1 MTHTPGQTDS
11 PKPGGKAT
19 SALFAA
25 RTQVVMALIAGALL
39 LVSLVVSLAGAPD
52 TAAATLHWVAL
63 AIGLFYGGQAAF
75 EAAKKQLV
83 DIDVLMVVAAVLA
96 AAIGAPAEGALLLFL
111 FVLAGGLEELAMEKT
126 TRSVEALHRL
136 MPTKAERWDEPTG
149 AWALVSP
156 EELKAGDRVRVRP
169 GEQVPADARVTVGR
183 SSIDQ
188 ASLTGE
194 SQPRTVEAGDDIF
207 GGTVNVGNV
216 IECTITRAAG
226 ESALARILHL
236 VTEAQQQRE
245 PVQQLIDKLSQPYAV
260 GVFVVSLAVFLIWWQ
275 VLNRD
280 VRDAMY
286 TAIGLLIV
294 VSPCAL
300 VLATPTATLAGIS
313 RAARGGV
320 LFKGGKS
327 IERLARL
334 GAIAF
339 DKTGTLTVG
348 RPVVRRITVL
358 EEGGGGSGD
367 ERAMLAVA
375 RGLEQTSTHPI
386 SHAVVEAAKARG
398 VEPAAAEDVH
408 YDAGRGV
415 RGTVNGAE
423 ARMGSLQFVQPI
435 ISAALHERI
444 VQMLGGL
451 QGRGMIGNVCAHNG
465 VAAVFILADAVRP
478 GAECLV
484 ERLHELGV
492 RPVVMLTGDNKQTGE
507 SVGRQLGLDQVH
519 TEQLPEHKVEH
530 VQRLKQQLADAHGSG
545 RAVGVIGDGVND
557 APALAAADVAIAIGS
572 IGSDAAL
579 ENADIV
585 LLADDLSAVP
595 WAVALARRVR
605 RTITIN
611 LSFALGAMGLMAVGV
626 IAGSLSGWRMP
637 LWMGV
642 IGHEGG
648 TLLVVAHSLAI
659 LAHRAIPTCPRG
671 TERPGVVEVRVEG
684 RPLDGVPPRPS
695 PGTLTPGV

>member
-1 MTHTPGQTDS
+1 MTPMENAPQ
-11 PKPGGKAT
+11 KAT
-19 SALFAA
+19 HPLFVP
-25 RTQVVMALIAGALL
+25 RTQVIAALLAGALL
-39 LVSLVVSLAGAPD
+39 LVSLILYLTHVS
-52 TAAATLHWVAL
+52 AAAVGTLHWVAL
-63 AIGLFYGGQAAF
+63 AIGLVYGSKAAF
-75 EAAKKQLV
+75 EAAKKQFV

-96 AAIGAPAEGALLLFL
+96 AVIGAPAEGALLLFL

-126 TRSVEALHRL
+126 TRSVEALHKL
-136 MPTKAERWDEPTG
+136 MPTKAELWD
-149 AWALVSP
+149 AAKNDWALVAP
-156 EELKAGDRVRVRP
+156 ATLKPGDRVRIRP
-169 GEQVPADARVTVGR
+169 GEQVPADAKLTVGR
-183 SSIDQ
+183 TSIDQ

-194 SQPRTVEAGDDIF
+194 SQPRLAEPGDEVY
-207 GGTVNVGNV
+207 GGTVNVGDV
-216 IECTITRAAG
+216 VECVVTKAAG

-260 GVFVVSLAVFLIWWQ
+260 GVFVVSIAVFLVWWLALGNQ
-275 VLNRD
+275 

-286 TAIGLLIV
+286 TAIGLMIV
-294 VSPCAL
+294 LSPCAL

-313 RAARGGV
+313 RGARGGV

-334 GAIAF
+334 GAVAF
-339 DKTGTLTVG
+339 DKTGTLTIG
-348 RPVVRRITVL
+348 RPVVRTITVYG
-358 EEGGGGSGD
+358 ETD

-375 RGLEQTSTHPI
+375 RGLEETSTHPI

-398 VEPAAAEDVH
+398 VEPAVVSDVR

-415 RGTVNGAE
+415 RGTLNGTE
-423 ARMGSLQFVQPI
+423 ARMGSLTFTREQIPEAFRQKI
-435 ISAALHERI
+435 DDTLA
-444 VQMLGGL
+444 GL
-451 QGRGMIGNVCAHNG
+451 QGRGLIGNVCVYNG
-465 VAAVFILADAVRP
+465 GVAVFILADAVRP

-484 ERLHELGV
+484 ERLHTLGV
-492 RPVVMLTGDNKQTGE
+492 RPVVMLTGDNKLTGA
-507 SVGRQLGLDQVH
+507 SVGKQLKLDEVH
-519 TEQLPEHKVEH
+519 AEQLPENKVEH
-530 VQRLKQQLADAHGSG
+530 VQKLKDRLATEAGRGSC

-557 APALAAADVAIAIGS
+557 APALALADVSIAIGS

-611 LSFALGAMGLMAVGV
+611 LMFALGAMAVMGVGV
-626 IAGSLSGWRMP
+626 ITGSLFGWRMP

-648 TLLVVAHSLAI
+648 TLLVVAHSLSI
-659 LAHRAIPTCPRG
+659 LTHRAIPTCPRT
-671 TERPGVVEVRVEG
+671 TERSGTVEVRIEG
-684 RPLDGVPPRPS
+684 RPIAAAV
-695 PGTLTPGV
+695 

>member
-1 MTHTPGQTDS
+1 MTTKQTRAVS
-11 PKPGGKAT
+11 GGPKA
-19 SALFAA
+19 SDLIFAP
-25 RTQVVMALIAGALL
+25 RTQVTMALAAGGVL
-39 LVSLVVSLAGAPD
+39 LVSLVLYLAGASG
-52 TAAATLHWVAL
+52 AVQAVAHWIAL
-63 AIGLFYGGQAAF
+63 AIGLFYGSKAAF
-75 EAAKKQLV
+75 EAAKKQFV

-136 MPTKAERWDEPTG
+136 MPTKAERWDPTTS

-156 EELKAGDRVRVRP
+156 DELKAGDRVRVRP
-169 GEQVPADARVTVGR
+169 GEQVPTDARVTMGR

-194 SQPRTVEAGDDIF
+194 SQPRTVESGDEIF
-207 GGTVNVGNV
+207 GGTMNVGNV
-216 IECTITRAAG
+216 IECEVARPAG

-245 PVQQLIDKLSQPYAV
+245 PVQQLIDRLSQPYTV
-260 GVFVVSLAVFLIWWQ
+260 GVFVVSMAVFLVWWQ
-275 VLNRD
+275 VLGRD

-358 EEGGGGSGD
+358 QEGGSGTGD

-375 RGLEQTSTHPI
+375 YGLEQTSTHPI
-386 SHAVVEAAKARG
+386 SHAVVEAATARG
-398 VEPAAAEDVH
+398 VQPARAEDVR

-415 RGTVNGAE
+415 RGTVNGSE
-423 ARMGSLQFVQPI
+423 ARMGSLQFVQPVI
-435 ISAALHERI
+435 GPALHERI

-465 VAAVFILADAVRP
+465 VAAVFLLADAVRP

-484 ERLHELGV
+484 ERLHALGV
-492 RPVVMLTGDNKQTGE
+492 RPVVMLTGDNRQTGE

-519 TEQLPEHKVEH
+519 AEQLPEHKVEH
-530 VQRLKQQLADAHGSG
+530 VQRLKQQLAGARGSA

-572 IGSDAAL
+572 IGSDAAM

-595 WAVALARRVR
+595 WSVALARRVR
-605 RTITIN
+605 RTISIN
-611 LSFALGAMGLMAVGV
+611 LAFALAAMGVMAVGV

-659 LAHRAIPTCPRG
+659 LTHRAIPTCPRG
-671 TERPGVVEVRVEG
+671 SERPGVVEVRVEG
-684 RPLDGVPPRPS
+684 RPLEASPAQAK
-695 PGTLTPGV
+695 PGTLVQGV